1 MGNTWYEALMGLRNR
16 WVISKRTPRNL
27 CKECLLKANCSQFCK
42 ELSIEV
48 LGEAIDQVGIGIR
61 INDIKINNSRQGV
74 GVDVDITFQP
84 DAAVEKIDLNLVVSK
99 TSTYRSSKNRG
110 EANAREPG
118 KVW

>member
-1 MGNTWYEALMGLRNR
+1 MGTTWYEALMGLRNR
-16 WVISKRTPRNL
+16 WVISKRTPKNL
-27 CKECLLKANCSQFCK
+27 CKECLLKANCSKFCQ

-61 INDIKINNSRQGV
+61 INDIKMNNSRQ

-110 EANAREPG
+110 EINARETD
-118 KVW
+118 KV